1 MMKAQGSGLKEA
13 MNRTDRDRSIETLLR
28 SSAQDS
34 GAQMTDQCVDAE
46 SLAAWM
52 EGGLS
57 ADARAAVEKHAV
69 GCARCQALL
78 ASMART
84 AVDIESTPW
93 WRTVTAKW
101 LVPVAA
107 VATALIVW
115 VSVGRGPARS
125 TAPEPTFVEASRR
138 PNQSAPAV
146 AAPVAPP
153 PARPGAS
160 ADKQSAQLADT
171 ADAEARSKQKRDM
184 SARRREDDRLAAAEA
199 PKASTEPLPVIGGV
213 AGGVSAGAVDAV
225 RPQGQAAA
233 AAPAPPPTASPVP
246 APVPPAGQPAP
257 GAPPQPV
264 ANTASAEAKPVPV
277 GGVAETVTI
286 QREAPAKELAAGRGG
301 ANLVVSTLEIR
312 SPDPEY
318 RWRILPPSG
327 IQRSTDGGT
336 TWAVVDPLPAAP
348 RAGNPTLAVLTA
360 GSSPS
365 RDICWIVGRAGA
377 VLLSTNGATWQRRP
391 FPESVDLTSVRASS
405 ETNAI
410 VMTADGRQFV
420 TTDGG
425 ATWSL
430 VK

>member
-1 MMKAQGSGLKEA
+1 

-28 SSAQDS
+28 SSRVHDS

-125 TAPEPTFVEASRR
+125 TAPEPTFVEASRG

-153 PARPGAS
+153 PARLDAS
-160 ADKQSAQLADT
+160 ADKQSAKLAQT
-171 ADAEARSKQKRDM
+171 ADGEARSKPKRDM
-184 SARRREDDRLAAAEA
+184 SDRRREDDRLAAAEA
-199 PKASTEPLPVIGGV
+199 PKASTQPLPVVGGV

-225 RPQGQAAA
+225 RPQGQTGADTAARS
-233 AAPAPPPTASPVP
+233 APPPAASPVP
-246 APVPPAGQPAP
+246 APVPPAGPPSPAAPSQPA
-257 GAPPQPV
+257 AS
-264 ANTASAEAKPVPV
+264 TASAEAKPTPV
-277 GGVAETVTI
+277 GGVAEAVTI
-286 QREAPAKELAAGRGG
+286 KREATAKELAAGRGG

-312 SPDPEY
+312 SPDPAY

-348 RAGNPTLAVLTA
+348 RAGNPTPAVLTA

-365 RDICWIVGRAGA
+365 RDICWVVGRAGA
-377 VLLSTNGATWQRRP
+377 VLLSTNGATWQRRA
-391 FPESVDLTSVRASS
+391 FPESVDLTGVRASS
-405 ETNAI
+405 ATNAI

>member
-1 MMKAQGSGLKEA
+1 

-28 SSAQDS
+28 SSRAHDG

-84 AVDIESTPW
+84 AVDLESTPW

-125 TAPEPTFVEASRR
+125 TAPEPTFVEASKS
-138 PNQSAPAV
+138 PDQPAV

-160 ADKQSAQLADT
+160 ADKQSSQLAET
-171 ADAEARSKQKRDM
+171 ADAEAPSKQKRDM
-184 SARRREDDRLAAAEA
+184 SARRREDDRLASAQA
-199 PKASTEPLPVIGGV
+199 PKASTQPLPVVGGV

-225 RPQGQAAA
+225 RPQGQTGADTAARS
-233 AAPAPPPTASPVP
+233 APPPAASPVA
-246 APVPPAGQPAP
+246 APVPAGPTAP
-257 GAPPQPV
+257 GAPPQPI
-264 ANTASAEAKPVPV
+264 ANAASAEAKPTAV
-277 GGVAETVTI
+277 GGVAEAVTI
-286 QREAPAKELAAGRGG
+286 QREATANERAAGRGG
-301 ANLVVSTLEIR
+301 ANLVASTLEIR
-312 SPDPEY
+312 SPDPAY
-318 RWRILPPSG
+318 RWRILPPGG

-348 RAGNPTLAVLTA
+348 RAGNPTPAVLTA

-391 FPESVDLTSVRASS
+391 FPESVDLTGVRASS
-405 ETNAI
+405 EINAI